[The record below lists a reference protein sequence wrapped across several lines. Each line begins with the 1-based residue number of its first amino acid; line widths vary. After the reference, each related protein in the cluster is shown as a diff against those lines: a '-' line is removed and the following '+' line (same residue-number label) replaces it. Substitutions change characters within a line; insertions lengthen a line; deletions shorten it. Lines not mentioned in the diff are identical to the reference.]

1 MKTWK
6 FDALLQ
12 NDRWLQPA
20 YITVDNSGV
29 IQEIAENSE
38 NSYEEVK
45 GVALPGYQNAHSHA
59 FQYAMA
65 GTAEHL
71 PVGAQ
76 SDDFW
81 SWREAMYRLA
91 LNVSPQDIRAIATML
106 YSEMLRHGYTA
117 VTEFHYVHHNTDGT
131 AYDNLAE
138 MGTQLIAAAKEVG
151 IDITLVPIFYQM
163 GDFGVAAKDGQRRFI
178 SSTVDDYLKLYEKSR
193 EACTNYDGASIGV
206 GVHSL
211 RAVHAEDIIALF
223 AQTATN
229 IPRHIHIAEQQK
241 EVDSCIAYTKQR
253 PVEWLLN
260 NVNLDETYHL
270 VHATHLDANEV
281 SRLCETKAHVV
292 LCPSTEGNL
301 GDGLFSLRDFWQ
313 QGGHWS
319 IGTDS
324 HVGLNPME
332 ELRILDY
339 GQRLHFEKR
348 NILCRKDGED
358 SGEQAF
364 MESVLSGRKAMGNLQ
379 QEFFA
384 VGQPL
389 NAVVMDHSHP
399 LLATTSLQR
408 FLATVVYSC
417 DVSAIRGTMVNGSWV
432 IQNQRHA
439 KHEQIVSD
447 FCDTITKLKNR

>member
-6 FDALLQ
+6 FEALRQ
-12 NDRWLQPA
+12 NDHWLQPA
-20 YITVDNSGV
+20 YVTVDQNGI
-29 IQEIAENSE
+29 IQEIAQSSD

-45 GVALPGYQNAHSHA
+45 GVALPGFQNAHSHA

-71 PVGAQ
+71 PIGAK

-91 LNVSPQDIRAIATML
+91 LNITPQDIRSIATML
-106 YSEMLRHGYTA
+106 YSEMLRNGYTA
-117 VTEFHYVHHNTDGT
+117 VTEFHYVHHDTNGT
-131 AYDNLAE
+131 PYSNLAE

-151 IDITLVPIFYQM
+151 IKITLVPIFYQM
-163 GDFGVAAKDGQRRFI
+163 GDFGVAATEGQRRFI
-178 SSTVDDYLKLYEKSR
+178 STTIDDYLTLYEKSR
-193 EACTNYDGASIGV
+193 EACTHYNGANIGV

-211 RAVHAEDIIALF
+211 RAVCAEDIIKLF
-223 AQTATN
+223 SQIPTD
-229 IPRHIHIAEQQK
+229 IPRHIHVAEQQK

-270 VHATHLDANEV
+270 VHATHLDENEV
-281 SRLCETKAHVV
+281 SRLCKAKAHVV

-301 GDGLFSLRDFWQ
+301 GDGLFSLRDFWK

-339 GQRLHFEKR
+339 GQRLHFQKR
-348 NILCRKDGED
+348 NILCRQDGED

-364 MESVLSGRKAMGNLQ
+364 CESILSGRKAMGNLQ
-379 QEFFA
+379 EKFFA
-384 VGQPL
+384 KGQPL
-389 NAVVMDHSHP
+389 DAVVMDSP
-399 LLATTSLQR
+399 LLATTSKSR
-408 FLATVVYSC
+408 YLATIVYSC
-417 DVSAIRGTMVNGSWV
+417 DVSAIQGTIVNGHWT
-432 IQNQRHA
+432 IKKQQHA
-439 KHEQIVSD
+439 KHSQIIKD
-447 FCDTITKLKNR
+447 FCHTIDKLGNR